1 MAYDDDLKDLQKK
14 EGSHKEIMIIGF
26 IMAVIVALVLMAK
39 TAYFNSMRK
48 STDSSLD
55 YQKIAMY
62 SLGIWIFITFCV
74 KYIF

>member
-1 MAYDDDLKDLQKK
+1 MGYENDLQDLQKK
-14 EGSHKEIMIIGF
+14 ENNISEITIIGF
-26 IMAVIVALVLMAK
+26 IFVIIVSMILIAK
-39 TAYFNSMRK
+39 TVYFNSMRK

-55 YQKIAMY
+55 YQNIAMY